1 MPRARSPKR
10 DEAYQLWLASEGKKK
25 LKDIAAELGVSE
37 TQIRKWKNQD
47 KWNGNVTNYD
57 KGNVTKKEAVAE
69 DVEQVLE
76 NTGLTDKQR
85 LFCLH
90 YAKCFNATKA
100 YQKAY
105 GSSYETAAVEGW
117 KCLRKPKIRDEIHRL
132 KQSRLNREMLDEH
145 DIFQKY
151 MDIAFADITDY
162 VEFGREEVQVMGAF
176 GPVETKDP
184 ETGESV
190 PLKKTI
196 NTVRFKESDQVD
208 GTLIAEVKQ
217 GKDGASVKLMDRMK
231 ALNWL
236 AEHMDLATE
245 EQRARIEKLKL
256 EIKAEDREAA
266 EEKEYAGIPA
276 SMIAPVFAPVL
287 FDIRDHRHTEYVFP
301 GGRGSTKSSFISL
314 NIIDLIMTN
323 PEMHAVVMRQVADTM
338 RGSVYQQ
345 ILWAIDAL
353 GLTDEFHPTVSPME
367 ITRKSTGQKI
377 YFRGAD
383 DPGKVKS
390 IKVPFGYIG
399 ILWLEELDQF
409 TGPESV
415 RKIEQSVIRGGDV
428 AYIFKS
434 FNPPKTISNW
444 ANKYIKVP
452 KESRLVTYST
462 YKDVPEKWLGKP
474 FLEEAEFLKEVNP
487 DAYENEYMGV
497 ANGSGGS
504 VFDNVTIRPITDEE
518 IPQFDR
524 VLNGVDWGWYP
535 DLYAFVRVHYDA
547 ARLTLYIWQEYTC
560 NKKSNRQTADELIRI
575 GITSSDLITC
585 DSAEEKSVGDYK
597 SYGLFARPADKGP
610 GSREYSY
617 KWLQSLK
624 EIVIDNVRCPVA
636 AEEFLD
642 YEYERDKDGNV
653 ISGYPDGNDHC
664 IDAVRYAT
672 NRIWKR
678 RGE

>member
-1 MPRARSPKR
+1 MR
-10 DEAYQLWLASEGKKK
+10 DTMNRL
-25 LKDIAAELGVSE
+25 
-37 TQIRKWKNQD
+37 
-47 KWNGNVTNYD
+47 
-57 KGNVTKKEAVAE
+57 
-69 DVEQVLE
+69 
-76 NTGLTDKQR
+76 LTMK
-85 LFCLH
+85 
-90 YAKCFNATKA
+90 
-100 YQKAY
+100 
-105 GSSYETAAVEGW
+105 V
-117 KCLRKPKIRDEIHRL
+117 
-132 KQSRLNREMLDEH
+132 
-145 DIFQKY
+145 
-151 MDIAFADITDY
+151 
-162 VEFGREEVQVMGAF
+162 
-176 GPVETKDP
+176 
-184 ETGESV
+184 
-190 PLKKTI
+190 
-196 NTVRFKESDQVD
+196 QVD
-208 GTLIAEVKQ
+208 GLSDVLIADGGESTYEEVITMAMIEQ
-217 GKDGASVKLMDRMK
+217 AALGNVKAYNAIMK
-231 ALNWL
+231 VVGQTNKSEA
-236 AEHMDLATE
+236 DLE
-245 EQRARIEKLKL
+245 EQAVKIQLMQAQKEKMDPEKP
-256 EIKAEDREAA
+256 

-353 GLTDEFHPTVSPME
+353 GLTDEFHATVSPME

-487 DAYENEYMGV
+487 DAYENEYLGV

-504 VFDNVTIRPITDEE
+504 VFDNVTIRQISDQE
-518 IPQFDR
+518 ISQFDR

-560 NKKSNRQTADELIRI
+560 NKQSNRQTADHLIKM
-575 GITSSDLITC
+575 GITGSDMITC

-597 SYGLFARPADKGP
+597 SYGLFARSADKGP